1 MQQELGYL
9 NRFPDDS
16 IMPMEKALLTV
27 YAYPEELNFPYI
39 SKQKPHWLNLESFS
53 RPTEDVVPLS
63 DLLPADF
70 LANDFRGHFT
80 SRYILLSMGS
90 LASVDV
96 VLMRRFVDVLG
107 RRAKNHKIIV
117 SKGQRH
123 AEYSLAKNMWGEGF
137 IRQAAFLPHLDL
149 VISHGGK

>member
-9 NRFPDDS
+9 DRFPNDS

-39 SKQKPHWLNLESFS
+39 SEQKSHWFNLESFS
-53 RPTEDVVPLS
+53 RPNEDVVPLS
-63 DLLPADF
+63 DLLPEDF
-70 LANDFRGHFT
+70 LADDLGGHF
-80 SRYILLSMGS
+80 SGRYILLSMGS

-107 RRAKNHKIIV
+107 RRARHHKVIV

-123 AEYSLAKNMWGEGF
+123 AEYSLTKNMWGEGF
-137 IRQAAFLPHLDL
+137 IRQTAFLPHLDL